1 MKKILS
7 TVLLLLLLGLCACAR
22 TPNDEVTG
30 ITINADNAKYWYLSG
45 QGIDPTGLVITATLS
60 SGGTME
66 LDPADC
72 EFVMPPFVPYGEKEV
87 KVTFDG
93 FEASYTI
100 YTCPSA
106 LENDDYITY
115 KIHMNENGSRVSL
128 TPVLVG
134 DNKPFVLIF
143 PGGGY
148 EGCSPYGNDGYAYA
162 AEIKKAGY
170 NAFILEYSVK
180 MEHPAPLDDVNTA
193 LEIIEDCKDFFGVT
207 MDNYAVMGSSA
218 GGHLAASWC
227 TKEIGFE
234 HYGKKQPAAALLA
247 YAVTHASGS
256 SGSVLMGEHPSE
268 DLCHALSPDENVDV
282 DYPPTYQ
289 WVFDE
294 DHLGIAE
301 HTALMDAALE
311 KAGVEHIT
319 RIYPGTAHG
328 TGLSIGLPSEGWI
341 DEAIDFWAA
350 HIN

>member
-7 TVLLLLLLGLCACAR
+7 AVMILLLLGLCACAR
-22 TPNDEVTG
+22 TPKDEVTG

-45 QGIDPTGLVITATLS
+45 QEIDPTGLVITATLS

-106 LENDDYITY
+106 LENDDYTTY
-115 KIHMNENGSRVSL
+115 QIRTNENGSRVSL

-170 NAFILEYSVK
+170 NAFILQYSVK

-234 HYGKKQPAAALLA
+234 HYGKEQPAAALLA
-247 YAVTHASGS
+247 YAVTNASGS
-256 SGSVLMGEHPSE
+256 SGSVLLGEHPSE
-268 DLCHALSPDENVDV
+268 DLRSAPMKMLVWIIHLLINGSLMRITLALLNIRHLWMPRWRRPVWNISPASIPAQLTVRAFPLDF
-282 DYPPTYQ
+282 PRR
-289 WVFDE
+289 
-294 DHLGIAE
+294 
-301 HTALMDAALE
+301 
-311 KAGVEHIT
+311 AGSMKPLPFGRHI
-319 RIYPGTAHG
+319 
-328 TGLSIGLPSEGWI
+328 
-341 DEAIDFWAA
+341 
-350 HIN
+350 